1 MKLILLL
8 YLAEDEACVARL
20 LKERGVL
27 THSRLNLEGFGR
39 GMAGWYGETPS
50 YRSRMAF
57 ALVPEGQ
64 AEALLEGVRN
74 CTGTSGGAQH
84 PVHAIQLGVEA
95 VAESGAP
102 LTPPDAESQ
111 NTEDA

>member
-8 YLAEDEACVARL
+8 YLADDEGCVTRL

-39 GMAGWYGETPS
+39 GMTGWYGDTPA

-57 ALVPEGQ
+57 TLVPEGQ
-64 AEALLEGVRN
+64 AEALLQGVRD

-84 PVHAIQLGVEA
+84 PIHAIQLGVEA
-95 VAESGAP
+95 VADSGAP
-102 LTPPDAESQ
+102 LTPADPESPEPDHP
-111 NTEDA
+111 

>member
-8 YLAEDEACVARL
+8 YLADDEECVTRL

-27 THSRLNLEGFGR
+27 THSRLNLEGFGL

-57 ALVPEGQ
+57 TLVPKDQ
-64 AEALLEGVRN
+64 AEALLEGVRT
-74 CTGTSGGAQH
+74 CTGARGGSQH
-84 PVHAIQLGVEA
+84 PIHAIQLGVEA
-95 VAESGAP
+95 MADSGSSLPDPTSNAAEADG
-102 LTPPDAESQ
+102 L
-111 NTEDA
+111 

>member
-8 YLAEDEACVARL
+8 YLADDEDCVARM

-39 GMAGWYGETPS
+39 GMTGWYGDTPA

-57 ALVPEGQ
+57 ALVPDGQ
-64 AEALLEGVRN
+64 AAALMEAVGR
-74 CTGTSGGAQH
+74 CQDSTGGPQH
-84 PVHAIQLGVEA
+84 PIHAMQLGVEA
-95 VAESGAP
+95 VADSGGPFLA
-102 LTPPDAESQ
+102 S
-111 NTEDA
+111 

>member
-8 YLAEDEACVARL
+8 YLADDEDCVTHL

-39 GMAGWYGETPS
+39 GMTGWYGDTPS

-57 ALVPEGQ
+57 ALVPQDQ
-64 AEALLEGVRN
+64 AEALLEGVRSS
-74 CTGTSGGAQH
+74 TGTQGGAQH
-84 PVHAIQLGVEA
+84 PIHAIQHGVDA
-95 VAESGAP
+95 MADSGSSLPHADQRA
-102 LTPPDAESQ
+102 TDPDRP
-111 NTEDA
+111 

>member
-8 YLAEDEACVARL
+8 YLADDENCVARL

-39 GMAGWYGETPS
+39 GMTGWYGDTPT

-64 AEALLEGVRN
+64 AETLMDGVRS
-74 CTGTSGGAQH
+74 CHETIGGSQH
-84 PVHAIQLGVEA
+84 PIHAIQLGVEA
-95 VAESGAP
+95 MADSGGPFPA
-102 LTPPDAESQ
+102 A
-111 NTEDA
+111 